1 MHRLRI
7 LFLRFY
13 PPPDS
18 FLSILLFRLGP
29 LGPILASRQFP
40 VKAGRTEY
48 RLWPSAEAEMA
59 ALEAQ
64 AVLLGGHVRVG
75 LEDNIYLGK
84 GQLAPSNAAL
94 VEKAAGIIEILGDHV
109 ATPAEARTMLAGK
122 TDP

>member
-64 AVLLGGHVRVG
+64 AATRYDERKRGAARRPFFISLQDPVAQNSFLSSIDVASSP
-75 LEDNIYLGK
+75 
-84 GQLAPSNAAL
+84 LAP
-94 VEKAAGIIEILGDHV
+94 G
-109 ATPAEARTMLAGK
+109 TTRM
-122 TDP
+122 